1 MFGRVLPAAAALAVA
16 AAVSSSARAAEVIGV
31 LAVADPPGPPTELVE
46 ATAQFRA
53 VLAERFPGVLDA
65 IGLRARMVG
74 QVPTSSLS
82 EIDVAFAGAVATYQ
96 AGDYEG
102 AIRTLRGAI
111 EELEKLPDSPE
122 AFAQWTRV
130 MIRLARAE
138 QTVGQRAAFQAT
150 LERLVRAAPQA
161 KVDLTQYPPSFAAE
175 VDRVRARL
183 AALPKRSLKITAA
196 QKGVAVYVNGRHV
209 GTAPL
214 TVELFPGR
222 YRISGALQNLRV
234 PGLTA
239 DLTEANESIH
249 LDFALANALRPD
261 AGPGLALPRADRTRE
276 TVAAA
281 GWLGLD
287 RVAAV
292 TLLVENDV
300 TYLQGTMF
308 DVRRGSM
315 TREAR
320 LRLSG
325 GSPPQG
331 GLTALAAFLMTGT
344 PSSLVAAM
352 VTAEPKRPAPEPA
365 SAAKFDLKAAPPR
378 AEVPI
383 ASRPDDPWSRLPR
396 WAPAAGA
403 GLTVVLGTVA
413 AVSAAK
419 ASSDYSRANGMVS
432 GGSLRF
438 GASPGQYNDYVSSG
452 NSARNLA
459 VGAGVAAGVSLAAT
473 SALAYVSYRRTGEVW
488 PFRF

>member
-1 MFGRVLPAAAALAVA
+1 MIRRVFPAATAIALA
-16 AAVSSSARAAEVIGV
+16 AAVPHSARAAEVIGV
-31 LAVADPPGPPTELVE
+31 LAVADPPGPPLELVE

-65 IGLRARMVG
+65 TGLRARMVG

-82 EIDVAFAGAVATYQ
+82 EIDLAFAGAVATYQ

-102 AIRTLRGAI
+102 AIRTLRTAI
-111 EELEKLPDSPE
+111 EELEKLPDGPE

-138 QTVGQRAAFQAT
+138 QTVGQRGAFQAT
-150 LERLVRAAPQA
+150 LERLVRAAPQV

-183 AALPKRSLKITAA
+183 GAQPKRSLKVTAT

-209 GTAPL
+209 GTAPV

-234 PGLTA
+234 PGLTV
-239 DLTEANESIH
+239 DLTEASESVH
-249 LDFALANALRPD
+249 LDFSLANAFRPD
-261 AGPGLALPRADRTRE
+261 AGPGLALSRADRARE

-287 RVAAV
+287 RALAV

-300 TYLQGTMF
+300 SYLQGTLF

-315 TREAR
+315 NREAR

-325 GSPPQG
+325 GVPPPG
-331 GLTALAAFLMTGT
+331 GLTALAAFLMVGT

-352 VTAEPKRPAPEPA
+352 VTQEPKRPAPDA
-365 SAAKFDLKAAPPR
+365 AAAKFDLSAAPPSGTGIPVAAR
-378 AEVPI
+378 SDDAG
-383 ASRPDDPWSRLPR
+383 SRVLR
-396 WAPAAGA
+396 WGPAAGA
-403 GLTVVLGTVA
+403 GLAVALGAVA
-413 AVSAAK
+413 AISAVR
-419 ASSDYSRANGMVS
+419 ASDDYSRANGMVS

-438 GASPGQYNDYVSSG
+438 GTSPGQYNDQVSSG
-452 NSARNLA
+452 NGARTLA
-459 VGAGVAAGVSLAAT
+459 IGAGVAAGVSLAA
-473 SALAYVSYRRTGEVW
+473 SAALGYVSYRRTGEVW

>member
-1 MFGRVLPAAAALAVA
+1 MIRRVLPTATAIALA
-16 AAVSSSARAAEVIGV
+16 AAVPYSALAAEVIGV

-65 IGLRARMVG
+65 TGLRARMVG

-102 AIRTLRGAI
+102 AIRTLRTAI

-130 MIRLARAE
+130 MTRLARAE
-138 QTVGQRAAFQAT
+138 QTVGQRANFQAT
-150 LERLVRAAPQA
+150 LERLVRAAPQV

-175 VDRVRARL
+175 VDKVRSRL
-183 AALPKRSLKITAA
+183 AAQPKRSLRITAA
-196 QKGVAVYVNGRHV
+196 QKGVAVYVNGRHA

-222 YRISGALQNLRV
+222 YRISGALQSLRV
-234 PGLTA
+234 PGLTV
-239 DLTEANESIH
+239 DLSEANETVH

-261 AGPGLALPRADRTRE
+261 AGPGLALSRADRVRE

-287 RVAAV
+287 RVIAV

-300 TYLQGTMF
+300 TYLQGTAF

-315 TREAR
+315 NREAR

-325 GSPPQG
+325 GSPPPG
-331 GLTALAAFLMTGT
+331 GLTALAAFLMVGT

-352 VTAEPKRPAPEPA
+352 VTAEPKRPAPA
-365 SAAKFDLKAAPPR
+365 SAAQFDLKAAPPR
-378 AEVPI
+378 AEIPI
-383 ASRPDDPWSRLPR
+383 ASRSDDPWSRVPR
-396 WAPAAGA
+396 WGPAAGA
-403 GLTVVLGTVA
+403 GLAVVLGTVSA
-413 AVSAAK
+413 ISAAR

-438 GASPGQYNDYVSSG
+438 GASPGQYNDYVASG

-459 VGAGVAAGVSLAAT
+459 IGTGVAAGVSLAAST
-473 SALAYVSYRRTGEVW
+473 ALAYVSYRRTGHVW